1 MINKKATIT
10 AAKEGNKETYM
21 SSIKLFQSNQIRSV
35 WNEEDQQWYF
45 SIVDVVGALTNSTD
59 GRKYWN
65 KLKQRLK
72 EEGSELVTIC
82 HRLKLPAADGK
93 MRLTDTATAKGILR
107 IIQSIPSPKAEPF
120 KQWLAQVGSD
130 RIAEIENPELAQK
143 RIRETYRAKGYSDE
157 WIEQRIRGIAIRDTL
172 TDEWKKR
179 GIKEGKEYAILTAEI
194 SKATF
199 GITPSEY
206 KRVKSLDRPSENLRD
221 HMTDLELLFSA
232 LGEASTTE
240 IAKTHDAYG
249 MAENTQ
255 AARAGGK
262 IAGDARKA
270 LEAKTGRKV
279 VSASNYKDLPEQEI
293 RKQIKASTTPNA
305 LSDEKDV

>member
-1 MINKKATIT
+1 
-10 AAKEGNKETYM
+10 M
-21 SSIKLFQSNQIRSV
+21 SNIKLFQSKQIRSV
-35 WNEEDQQWYF
+35 WNEEEQQWYF
-45 SIVDVVGALTNSTD
+45 SVIDVVGALTDSVD
-59 GRKYWN
+59 PSAYWR
-65 KLKQRLK
+65 KLKQRLIS
-72 EEGSELVTIC
+72 EGNETVTNC
-82 HRLKLPAADGK
+82 HRLKMQAADGK
-93 MRLTDTATAKGILR
+93 MRLTDVANTKDMLR

-120 KQWLAQVGSD
+120 KQWLAQVGSE

-143 RIRETYRAKGYSDE
+143 RIRDTYRAKGYSDE

-199 GITPSEY
+199 GITPAEY
-206 KRVKSLDRPSENLRD
+206 KKLKSLDRPTENLRD

-249 MAENTQ
+249 MKENSS
-255 AARAGGK
+255 AAKAGGK

-270 LEAKTGRKV
+270 LEKKTGRTVISKTT
-279 VSASNYKDLPEQEI
+279 YKELQ
-293 RKQIKASTTPNA
+293 
-305 LSDEKDV
+305 EKDVRKQLKETDK

>member
-1 MINKKATIT
+1 
-10 AAKEGNKETYM
+10 M
-21 SSIKLFQSNQIRSV
+21 SNIKLFQSKQIRSV
-35 WNEEDQQWYF
+35 WNEEEQQWYF
-45 SIVDVVGALTNSTD
+45 SVIDVVGALTDSVD
-59 GRKYWN
+59 PSAYWR
-65 KLKQRLK
+65 KLKQRLIS
-72 EEGSELVTIC
+72 EGNETVTNC
-82 HRLKLPAADGK
+82 HRLKMQAADGK
-93 MRLTDTATAKGILR
+93 MRLTDVANTKDMLR

-120 KQWLAQVGSD
+120 KQWLAQVGSE

-143 RIRETYRAKGYSDE
+143 RIRDTYRAKGYSDE

-199 GITPSEY
+199 GITPAEY
-206 KRVKSLDRPSENLRD
+206 KKLKSLDRPTENLRD

-249 MAENTQ
+249 MKENSS
-255 AARAGGK
+255 AAKAGGK

-270 LEAKTGRKV
+270 LEKKTGRTVISKT
-279 VSASNYKDLPEQEI
+279 NYKELQ
-293 RKQIKASTTPNA
+293 
-305 LSDEKDV
+305 EKDVRKQLKETDVRKQLKETDK

>member
-1 MINKKATIT
+1 
-10 AAKEGNKETYM
+10 M
-21 SSIKLFQSNQIRSV
+21 SNIKLFQSKQIRSV
-35 WNEEDQQWYF
+35 WNEEEQQWYF
-45 SIVDVVGALTNSTD
+45 SVIDVVGALTDSVD
-59 GRKYWN
+59 PSAYWR
-65 KLKQRLK
+65 KLKQRLIS
-72 EEGSELVTIC
+72 EGNETVTNC
-82 HRLKLPAADGK
+82 HRLKMQAADGK
-93 MRLTDTATAKGILR
+93 MRLTDVANTKNMLR

-120 KQWLAQVGSD
+120 KQWLAQVGSE

-143 RIRETYRAKGYSDE
+143 RIRDTYRAKGYSDE

-199 GITPSEY
+199 GITPAEY
-206 KRVKSLDRPSENLRD
+206 KKLKSLDRPTENLRD

-249 MAENTQ
+249 MKENSS
-255 AARAGGK
+255 AAKAGGK

-270 LEAKTGRKV
+270 LEKKIGRTVISKT
-279 VSASNYKDLPEQEI
+279 NYKELQ
-293 RKQIKASTTPNA
+293 
-305 LSDEKDV
+305 EKDVRKQLKETDK

>member
-1 MINKKATIT
+1 
-10 AAKEGNKETYM
+10 M
-21 SSIKLFQSNQIRSV
+21 SNIKLFQSKQIRSV
-35 WNEEDQQWYF
+35 WNKEEQQWYF
-45 SIVDVVGALTNSTD
+45 SVIDVVGALTDSID
-59 GRKYWN
+59 PSAYWR
-65 KLKQRLK
+65 KLKQRLIS
-72 EEGSELVTIC
+72 EGNETVTNC
-82 HRLKLPAADGK
+82 HRLKMQAADGK
-93 MRLTDTATAKGILR
+93 MRLTDVANTKDMLR

-120 KQWLAQVGSD
+120 KQWLAQVGSE

-143 RIRETYRAKGYSDE
+143 RIRDTYRAKGYSDE

-199 GITPSEY
+199 GITPAEY
-206 KRVKSLDRPSENLRD
+206 KKIKSLDRPTENLRD

-232 LGEASTTE
+232 LSEASTTE

-249 MAENTQ
+249 MKENSS
-255 AARAGGK
+255 AAKAGGK

-270 LEAKTGRKV
+270 LEKKTGRTIISKT
-279 VSASNYKDLPEQEI
+279 NYKELQ
-293 RKQIKASTTPNA
+293 
-305 LSDEKDV
+305 EKDVRKQLKETDK

>member
-1 MINKKATIT
+1 
-10 AAKEGNKETYM
+10 M
-21 SSIKLFQSNQIRSV
+21 SNIKLFQSSQIRSV
-35 WNEEDQQWYF
+35 WNEDEQQWYF
-45 SIVDVVGALTNSTD
+45 SITDVVAALTDSADPKQYIKKMRSRDNELNSKW
-59 GRKYWN
+59 G
-65 KLKQRLK
+65 
-72 EEGSELVTIC
+72 TIC
-82 HRLKLPAADGK
+82 TPVKMLAPDGK
-93 MRLTDTATAKGILR
+93 MRNTQAANTKGMLR

-157 WIEQRIRGIAIRDTL
+157 WIEQRLRGIVIRDTL

-199 GITPSEY
+199 GLTPSEY
-206 KRVKSLDRPSENLRD
+206 KKVKSLERPSENLRD

-279 VSASNYKDLPEQEI
+279 VSSSNYKELPEAES
-293 RKQIKASTTPNA
+293 RKQKK
-305 LSDEKDV
+305 LLDE

>member
-1 MINKKATIT
+1 
-10 AAKEGNKETYM
+10 M
-21 SSIKLFQSNQIRSV
+21 SNIKLFQSKQIRSV
-35 WNEEDQQWYF
+35 WNKEEQQWYF
-45 SIVDVVGALTNSTD
+45 SVIDVVGALTDSID
-59 GRKYWN
+59 PSAYWR
-65 KLKQRLK
+65 KLKQRLIS
-72 EEGSELVTIC
+72 EGNETVTNC
-82 HRLKLPAADGK
+82 HRLKMQAADGK
-93 MRLTDTATAKGILR
+93 MRLTDVANTKDMLR

-120 KQWLAQVGSD
+120 KQWLAQVGSE

-143 RIRETYRAKGYSDE
+143 RIRDTYRAKGYSDE

-199 GITPSEY
+199 GITPAEY
-206 KRVKSLDRPSENLRD
+206 KKLKSLDRPTENLRD

-249 MAENTQ
+249 MKENSS
-255 AARAGGK
+255 AAKAGGK

-270 LEAKTGRKV
+270 LEIGRAHV
-279 VSASNYKDLPEQEI
+279 
-293 RKQIKASTTPNA
+293 
-305 LSDEKDV
+305 

>member
-1 MINKKATIT
+1 
-10 AAKEGNKETYM
+10 M
-21 SSIKLFQSNQIRSV
+21 SNIKLFQSKQIRSV
-35 WNEEDQQWYF
+35 WNEEEQQWYF
-45 SIVDVVGALTNSTD
+45 SVIDVVGALTDSID
-59 GRKYWN
+59 PSAYWR
-65 KLKQRLK
+65 KLKQRLIS
-72 EEGSELVTIC
+72 EGNETVTNC
-82 HRLKLPAADGK
+82 HRLKMQAADGK
-93 MRLTDTATAKGILR
+93 MRLTDVANTKDMLR

-120 KQWLAQVGSD
+120 KQWLAQVGSE

-143 RIRETYRAKGYSDE
+143 RIRDTYRAKGYSDE

-199 GITPSEY
+199 GITPAEY
-206 KRVKSLDRPSENLRD
+206 KKLKSLDRPTENLRD

-249 MAENTQ
+249 MKENSS
-255 AARAGGK
+255 AAKAGGK

-270 LEAKTGRKV
+270 LEKKTGRTVISKT
-279 VSASNYKDLPEQEI
+279 NYKELQ
-293 RKQIKASTTPNA
+293 
-305 LSDEKDV
+305 EKDVRKQLKETDK